1 MATIKEL
8 KEQRNNLLDKMDEI
22 KAKVNKDGFGTE
34 SRNLT
39 EEETGEFRSL
49 VNEVSAIDTQIEE
62 IRNLKGNKVEERD
75 MAEQNLV
82 EKRALVEAYIKNDQ
96 RALGEMNQELR
107 AQYVNTTQDG
117 SVLIPEQIADE
128 ILRKMEETS
137 PVFEQSRKYPSIEG
151 TLKIAK
157 ENTDDQA
164 GFVGENEEI
173 PSIALKFGHVT
184 LTQKRVG
191 AAVTL
196 TQQLLND
203 GAVDLLGYSAD
214 LLARRAARA
223 VEKSIFKGEGGE
235 RGFVGIFSDQVT
247 DSGDLNKVKISASVT
262 ADELAD
268 ITGAVNPAYLDGAAF
283 YMSRDLFNQIRKIK
297 DGTGDFLLQAR
308 DVNGR
313 IGQTILGFPVYI
325 SDVLAKEDGILF
337 GNVGNAYG
345 VMIKKGFA
353 LKHVNGDTQQTLNG
367 TQLLAF
373 DGYMDGNVIN
383 PEALVIASTSAK

>member
-8 KEQRNNLLDKMDEI
+8 KEQRNNALDKMDEI
-22 KAKVNKDGFGTE
+22 KKNVNANGTGSE
-34 SRNLT
+34 ARSLT
-39 EEETGEFRSL
+39 EQETSEFRSL
-49 VNEVSAIDTQIEE
+49 VNEVSTIDTQIEE

-82 EKRALVEAYIKNDQ
+82 EQRSAIQSFIKNDK
-96 RALGEMNQELR
+96 AGMEER

-137 PVFEQSRKYPSIEG
+137 PVFEQARKYPSIEG

-203 GAVDLLGYSAD
+203 GAVDLLGYSAN

-235 RGFVGIFSDQVT
+235 KGFVGIFSDQVT
-247 DSGDLNKVKISASVT
+247 DSKDLNKVKISASVT

-268 ITGAVNPAYLDGAAF
+268 ITGSVNPAYLDGAAF
-283 YMSRDLFNQIRKIK
+283 YMSRELFNQIRKIK
-297 DGTGDFLLQAR
+297 DGTGDFLLQSR

-337 GNVGNAYG
+337 GNISNAYG
-345 VMIKKGFA
+345 VLIKKGFA

-373 DGYMDGNVIN
+373 DGYMDGNLIN
-383 PEALVIASTSAK
+383 PEALVIASTKA

>member
-8 KEQRNNLLDKMDEI
+8 KEQRNNALDKMDEI
-22 KAKVNKDGFGTE
+22 KKNVNANGTGSE
-34 SRNLT
+34 ARSLT
-39 EEETGEFRSL
+39 EQETSEFRSL

-82 EKRALVEAYIKNDQ
+82 EQRSAIQSFIKNDK
-96 RALGEMNQELR
+96 AGMEER

-137 PVFEQSRKYPSIEG
+137 PVFEQARKYPSIEG

-203 GAVDLLGYSAD
+203 GAVDLLGYSAN

-235 RGFVGIFSDQVT
+235 KGFVGIFSSQVT
-247 DSGDLNKVKISASVT
+247 DSEDLNKVKISASVT

-268 ITGAVNPAYLDGAAF
+268 ITGSVNPAYLDGAAF
-283 YMSRDLFNQIRKIK
+283 YMSRELFNQIRKIK
-297 DGTGDFLLQAR
+297 DGTGDFLLQSR

-337 GNVGNAYG
+337 GNISNAYG
-345 VMIKKGFA
+345 VLIKKGFA

-383 PEALVIASTSAK
+383 PEALVIAQPVVTP

>member
-8 KEQRNNLLDKMDEI
+8 KEQRNNALDKMDEI
-22 KAKVNKDGFGTE
+22 KKNVNANGTGSE
-34 SRNLT
+34 ARSLT
-39 EEETGEFRSL
+39 EQETSEFRSL

-82 EKRALVEAYIKNDQ
+82 EQRSAIQSFIKNDK
-96 RALGEMNQELR
+96 AGMEER

-137 PVFEQSRKYPSIEG
+137 PVFEQARKYPSIEG

-203 GAVDLLGYSAD
+203 GAVDLLGYSAN

-235 RGFVGIFSDQVT
+235 KGFVGIFSDQVT
-247 DSGDLNKVKISASVT
+247 DSKDLNKVKISASVT

-268 ITGAVNPAYLDGAAF
+268 ITGSVNPAYLDGAAF
-283 YMSRDLFNQIRKIK
+283 YMSRELFNQIRKIK
-297 DGTGDFLLQAR
+297 DGTGDFLLQSR

-337 GNVGNAYG
+337 GNISNAYG
-345 VMIKKGFA
+345 VLIKKGFA

-373 DGYMDGNVIN
+373 DGYMDGNLIN
-383 PEALVIASTSAK
+383 PEALVIASTKA

>member
-8 KEQRNNLLDKMDEI
+8 KEQRNNALDKMDEI
-22 KAKVNKDGFGTE
+22 KKNVNANGTGSE
-34 SRNLT
+34 ARSLT
-39 EEETGEFRSL
+39 EQETSEFRSL

-82 EKRALVEAYIKNDQ
+82 EQRSAIQSFIKNDK
-96 RALGEMNQELR
+96 AGMEER

-137 PVFEQSRKYPSIEG
+137 PVFEQARKYPSIEG

-203 GAVDLLGYSAD
+203 GAVDLLGYSAN

-235 RGFVGIFSDQVT
+235 KGFVGIFSDQVT
-247 DSGDLNKVKISASVT
+247 DSKDLNKVKISASVT

-268 ITGAVNPAYLDGAAF
+268 ITGSVNPAYLDGAAF

-297 DGTGDFLLQAR
+297 DGTGDFLLQSR

-337 GNVGNAYG
+337 GNISNAYG
-345 VMIKKGFA
+345 VLIKKGFA

-373 DGYMDGNVIN
+373 DGYMDGNLIN
-383 PEALVIASTSAK
+383 PEALVIASTKA

>member
-1 MATIKEL
+1 MAKNIKEL
-8 KEQRNNLLDKMDEI
+8 TEQRNNLLTQMDELVNDATI
-22 KAKVNKDGFGTE
+22 KPGET
-34 SRNLT
+34 RNLT
-39 EEETGEFRSL
+39 QDENNKFDKLNSEIAT
-49 VNEVSAIDTQIEE
+49 IDEE
-62 IRNLKGNKVEERD
+62 IRELSDKGKKVEERE
-75 MAEQNLV
+75 MADKQEMEVRSNLEGFIRGKNP
-82 EKRALVEAYIKNDQ
+82 EK
-96 RALGEMNQELR
+96 R
-107 AQYVNTTQDG
+107 AQYVNTQEDG
-117 SVLIPEQIADE
+117 STLIPENIWGE
-128 ILRKMEETS
+128 IMVSLSENA
-137 PVFEQSRKYPSIEG
+137 PVFAQSRKFPSLAG

-164 GFVGENEEI
+164 GFVGENEEV
-173 PSIALKFGHVT
+173 PSIRLKFGSVS
-184 LTQKRVG
+184 LNQKRVG

-235 RGFVGIFSDQVT
+235 KGFVGILSDAIT
-247 DSGDLNKVKISASVT
+247 DSGDLNKVKISASIT

-268 ITGAVNPAYLDGAAF
+268 ITGAVNPAYLDGSAF
-283 YMSRDLFNQIRKIK
+283 YMSRELFNQIRKIK

-325 SDVLAKEDGILF
+325 SDVLTKEDGILF
-337 GNVGNAYG
+337 GNIGNAYG

-383 PEALVIASTSAK
+383 PEALVIAQPSVTP

>member
-8 KEQRNNLLDKMDEI
+8 KEQRNNALDKMDEI
-22 KAKVNKDGFGTE
+22 KKNVNANGTGSE
-34 SRNLT
+34 ARSLT
-39 EEETGEFRSL
+39 EQETSEFRSL

-82 EKRALVEAYIKNDQ
+82 EQRSAIQSFIKNDK
-96 RALGEMNQELR
+96 AGMEER

-137 PVFEQSRKYPSIEG
+137 PVFEQARKYPSIEG

-203 GAVDLLGYSAD
+203 GAVDLLGYSAN

-235 RGFVGIFSDQVT
+235 KGFVGIFSDQIT

-262 ADELAD
+262 SDELAD
-268 ITGAVNPAYLDGAAF
+268 ITGSVNPAYLDGAAF
-283 YMSRDLFNQIRKIK
+283 YMSRELFNQIRKIK
-297 DGTGDFLLQAR
+297 DGTGDFLLQSR

-337 GNVGNAYG
+337 GNISNAYG
-345 VMIKKGFA
+345 ILIKKGFA

-373 DGYMDGNVIN
+373 DGYMDGNLIN

>member
-8 KEQRNNLLDKMDEI
+8 KEQRNNALDKMDEI
-22 KAKVNKDGFGTE
+22 KKNVNANGTGSE
-34 SRNLT
+34 ARSLT
-39 EEETGEFRSL
+39 EQETSEFRSL

-82 EKRALVEAYIKNDQ
+82 EQRSAIQSFIKNDK
-96 RALGEMNQELR
+96 AGMEER

-137 PVFEQSRKYPSIEG
+137 PVFEQARKYPSIEG

-203 GAVDLLGYSAD
+203 GAVDLLGYSAN

-235 RGFVGIFSDQVT
+235 KGFVGIFSDQVT
-247 DSGDLNKVKISASVT
+247 DSKDLNKVKISASVT

-268 ITGAVNPAYLDGAAF
+268 ITGSVNPAYLDGAAF
-283 YMSRDLFNQIRKIK
+283 YMSRELFNQIRKIK
-297 DGTGDFLLQAR
+297 DGTGDFLLQSR

-337 GNVGNAYG
+337 GNISNAYG
-345 VMIKKGFA
+345 ILIKKGFA

-373 DGYMDGNVIN
+373 DGYMDGNLIN
-383 PEALVIASTSAK
+383 PEALVIASTKA

>member
-39 EEETGEFRSL
+39 EQETNEFRSL
-49 VNEVSAIDTQIEE
+49 VNEVSTIDTQIEE

-82 EKRALVEAYIKNDQ
+82 EQRSAIQSLNKNDK
-96 RALGEMNQELR
+96 AGLEER

-235 RGFVGIFSDQVT
+235 KGFVGIFSDQVT
-247 DSGDLNKVKISASVT
+247 DSQDLNKVKISASVT

-283 YMSRDLFNQIRKIK
+283 YMSRELFNQIRKIK

-313 IGQTILGFPVYI
+313 IGQTILGFPVFI
-325 SDVLAKEDGILF
+325 SDVLTKEDGVLF
-337 GNVGNAYG
+337 GNIGNAYG

>member
-39 EEETGEFRSL
+39 EQETSEFRSL
-49 VNEVSAIDTQIEE
+49 VNKVSTIDTQIEE

-82 EKRALVEAYIKNDQ
+82 EQRSAIQSFIKNDK
-96 RALGEMNQELR
+96 AGLEER

-128 ILRKMEETS
+128 ILRKMEETYQIIKNKQRSNQNLRKMEETS

-196 TQQLLND
+196 TQQLL
-203 GAVDLLGYSAD
+203 
-214 LLARRAARA
+214 
-223 VEKSIFKGEGGE
+223 
-235 RGFVGIFSDQVT
+235 
-247 DSGDLNKVKISASVT
+247 
-262 ADELAD
+262 
-268 ITGAVNPAYLDGAAF
+268 
-283 YMSRDLFNQIRKIK
+283 
-297 DGTGDFLLQAR
+297 
-308 DVNGR
+308 
-313 IGQTILGFPVYI
+313 
-325 SDVLAKEDGILF
+325 
-337 GNVGNAYG
+337 
-345 VMIKKGFA
+345 
-353 LKHVNGDTQQTLNG
+353 
-367 TQLLAF
+367 
-373 DGYMDGNVIN
+373 
-383 PEALVIASTSAK
+383 

>member
-8 KEQRNNLLDKMDEI
+8 KEQRNNALDKMDEI
-22 KAKVNKDGFGTE
+22 KLKVNANGTGSE
-34 SRNLT
+34 ARSLT
-39 EEETGEFRSL
+39 EEETSEFRSL

-82 EKRALVEAYIKNDQ
+82 EQRSAIQSFIKNDK
-96 RALGEMNQELR
+96 AELEKR

-203 GAVDLLGYSAD
+203 GAVDLLGYSAN

-235 RGFVGIFSDQVT
+235 KGFVGIFSDQVT
-247 DSGDLNKVKISASVT
+247 DSQDLNKVKISASVT

-268 ITGAVNPAYLDGAAF
+268 ITGSVNPAYLDGAAF
-283 YMSRDLFNQIRKIK
+283 YMSRELFNQIRKIK
-297 DGTGDFLLQAR
+297 DGTGDFLLQSR

-337 GNVGNAYG
+337 GNIGNAYG

-383 PEALVIASTSAK
+383 PEALVIASTKA

>member
-8 KEQRNNLLDKMDEI
+8 KEQRNKALDKMDEI
-22 KAKVNKDGFGTE
+22 KMNVNANGTGKE
-34 SRNLT
+34 SRSLT
-39 EEETGEFRSL
+39 EQETADFRSL
-49 VNEVSAIDTQIEE
+49 VNEVSTIDTQIEE

-82 EKRALVEAYIKNDQ
+82 EQRSAIQSFIKNDKK
-96 RALGEMNQELR
+96 GMEER

-117 SVLIPEQIADE
+117 SVLIPEQIASE

-235 RGFVGIFSDQVT
+235 KGFVGIFSDAIT
-247 DSGDLNKVKISASVT
+247 DSGDLNKVKISASIT

-283 YMSRDLFNQIRKIK
+283 YMSRELFNQIRKIK

-325 SDVLAKEDGILF
+325 SDVLTKEDGILF
-337 GNVGNAYG
+337 GNIGNAYG

-383 PEALVIASTSAK
+383 PEALVIASTKA

>member
-8 KEQRNNLLDKMDEI
+8 KEQRNNALDKMDEI
-22 KAKVNKDGFGTE
+22 KKNVNANGTGSE
-34 SRNLT
+34 ARSLT
-39 EEETGEFRSL
+39 EQETSEFRSL

-82 EKRALVEAYIKNDQ
+82 EQRSAIQSFIKNDK
-96 RALGEMNQELR
+96 AGMEER

-137 PVFEQSRKYPSIEG
+137 PVFEQARKYPSIEG

-203 GAVDLLGYSAD
+203 GAVDLLGYSAN

-235 RGFVGIFSDQVT
+235 KGFVGIFSDQVT

-262 ADELAD
+262 SDELAD
-268 ITGAVNPAYLDGAAF
+268 ITGSVNPAYLDGAAF

-297 DGTGDFLLQAR
+297 DGTGDFLLQSR

-337 GNVGNAYG
+337 GNISNAYG
-345 VMIKKGFA
+345 VLIKKGFA

-373 DGYMDGNVIN
+373 DGYMDGNLIN

>member
-8 KEQRNNLLDKMDEI
+8 KEQRNNALDKMDEI
-22 KAKVNKDGFGTE
+22 KKNVNANGTGSE
-34 SRNLT
+34 ARSLT
-39 EEETGEFRSL
+39 EQETSEFRSL

-82 EKRALVEAYIKNDQ
+82 EQRSAIQSFIKNDK
-96 RALGEMNQELR
+96 AGMEER

-137 PVFEQSRKYPSIEG
+137 PVFEQARKYPSIEG

-203 GAVDLLGYSAD
+203 GAVDLLGYSAN

-235 RGFVGIFSDQVT
+235 KGFVGIFSDQVT
-247 DSGDLNKVKISASVT
+247 DSKDLNKVKISASVT

-268 ITGAVNPAYLDGAAF
+268 ITGSVNPAYLDGAAF

-297 DGTGDFLLQAR
+297 DGTGDFLLQSR

-337 GNVGNAYG
+337 GNISNAYG
-345 VMIKKGFA
+345 ILIKKGFA

-373 DGYMDGNVIN
+373 DGYMDGNLIN
-383 PEALVIASTSAK
+383 PEALVIASTKA

>member
-8 KEQRNNLLDKMDEI
+8 KEQRNNALDKMDEI
-22 KAKVNKDGFGTE
+22 KKNVNANGTGSE
-34 SRNLT
+34 ARSLT
-39 EEETGEFRSL
+39 EQETSEFRSL

-82 EKRALVEAYIKNDQ
+82 EQRSAIQSFIKNDK
-96 RALGEMNQELR
+96 AGMEER

-137 PVFEQSRKYPSIEG
+137 PVFEQARKYPSIEG

-203 GAVDLLGYSAD
+203 GAVDLLGYSAN

-235 RGFVGIFSDQVT
+235 KGFVGIFSDQIT

-268 ITGAVNPAYLDGAAF
+268 ITGSVNPAYLDGAAF

-297 DGTGDFLLQAR
+297 DGTGDFLLQSR

-337 GNVGNAYG
+337 GNISNAYG
-345 VMIKKGFA
+345 ILIKKGFA

-373 DGYMDGNVIN
+373 DGYMDGNLIN

>member
-8 KEQRNNLLDKMDEI
+8 KEQRNNALDKMDEI
-22 KAKVNKDGFGTE
+22 KKNVNANGTGSE
-34 SRNLT
+34 ARSLT
-39 EEETGEFRSL
+39 EQETSEFRSL
-49 VNEVSAIDTQIEE
+49 VNEVSAVDTQIEE

-82 EKRALVEAYIKNDQ
+82 EQRSAIQSFIKNDK
-96 RALGEMNQELR
+96 AGMEER

-137 PVFEQSRKYPSIEG
+137 PVFEQARKYPSIEG

-203 GAVDLLGYSAD
+203 GAVDLLGYSAN

-235 RGFVGIFSDQVT
+235 KGFVGIFSDQIT

-262 ADELAD
+262 SDELAD
-268 ITGAVNPAYLDGAAF
+268 ITGSVNPAYLDGAAF
-283 YMSRDLFNQIRKIK
+283 YMSRELFNQIRKIK
-297 DGTGDFLLQAR
+297 DGTGDFLLQSR

-337 GNVGNAYG
+337 GNISNAYG
-345 VMIKKGFA
+345 ILIKKGFA

-373 DGYMDGNVIN
+373 DGYMDGNLIN

>member
-8 KEQRNNLLDKMDEI
+8 KEQRNNALDKMDEI
-22 KAKVNKDGFGTE
+22 KLKVNANGTGSE
-34 SRNLT
+34 ARSLT
-39 EEETGEFRSL
+39 EEETSEFRSL

-82 EKRALVEAYIKNDQ
+82 EQRSAIQSFIKNDK
-96 RALGEMNQELR
+96 AELEKR

-203 GAVDLLGYSAD
+203 GAVDLLGYSAN

-235 RGFVGIFSDQVT
+235 KGFVGIFSDQVT
-247 DSGDLNKVKISASVT
+247 DSQDLNKVKISASVT

-268 ITGAVNPAYLDGAAF
+268 ITGSVNPAYLDGAAF
-283 YMSRDLFNQIRKIK
+283 YMSRELFNQIRKIK
-297 DGTGDFLLQAR
+297 DGTGDFLLQSR

-337 GNVGNAYG
+337 GNIGNAYG
-345 VMIKKGFA
+345 VMIKQGFA

-383 PEALVIASTSAK
+383 PEALVIASTKA

>member
-8 KEQRNNLLDKMDEI
+8 KEQRNNALDKMDEI
-22 KAKVNKDGFGTE
+22 KKNVNANGTGSE
-34 SRNLT
+34 ARSLT
-39 EEETGEFRSL
+39 EQETSEFRSL

-82 EKRALVEAYIKNDQ
+82 EQRSAIQSFIKNDK
-96 RALGEMNQELR
+96 AGMEER

-137 PVFEQSRKYPSIEG
+137 PVFEQARKYPSIEG

-203 GAVDLLGYSAD
+203 GAVDLLGYSAN

-235 RGFVGIFSDQVT
+235 KGFVGIFSDQVT
-247 DSGDLNKVKISASVT
+247 DSEDLNKVKISASVT

-268 ITGAVNPAYLDGAAF
+268 ITGSVNPAYLDGAAF
-283 YMSRDLFNQIRKIK
+283 YMSRELFNQIRKIK
-297 DGTGDFLLQAR
+297 DGTGDFLLQSR

-337 GNVGNAYG
+337 GNISNAYG
-345 VMIKKGFA
+345 ILIKKGFA

-373 DGYMDGNVIN
+373 DGYMDGNLIN

>member
-8 KEQRNNLLDKMDEI
+8 KEHRNNLLNKMDEI
-22 KAKVNKDGFGTE
+22 KARVNEDGFGTE

-39 EEETGEFRSL
+39 EDETNEFRSL

-62 IRNLKGNKVEERD
+62 NRSLKGNKVEDRNME
-75 MAEQNLV
+75 EQNLV
-82 EKRALVEAYIKNDQ
+82 EQRSAIQSFIKNDK
-96 RALGEMNQELR
+96 AGLEER

-137 PVFEQSRKYPSIEG
+137 PVFEQARKYPSIEG

-235 RGFVGIFSDQVT
+235 KGFVGIFSNAVT
-247 DSGDLNKVKISASVT
+247 DAKDLNKIKISASVT

-268 ITGAVNPAYLDGAAF
+268 ITGSVNPAYLDGSAF
-283 YMSRDLFNQIRKIK
+283 YMSREVFNQVRKIK

-325 SDVLAKEDGILF
+325 SDVLSKEDGILF
-337 GNVGNAYG
+337 GNISNAYG

-383 PEALVIASTSAK
+383 PEALVIASTK

>member
-8 KEQRNNLLDKMDEI
+8 KEQRNNALDKMDEI
-22 KAKVNKDGFGTE
+22 KKNVNANGTGSE
-34 SRNLT
+34 ARSLT
-39 EEETGEFRSL
+39 EQETSEFRSL

-82 EKRALVEAYIKNDQ
+82 EQRSAIQSFIKNDK
-96 RALGEMNQELR
+96 AGMEER

-137 PVFEQSRKYPSIEG
+137 PVFEQARKYPSIEG

-203 GAVDLLGYSAD
+203 GAVDLLGYSAN

-235 RGFVGIFSDQVT
+235 KGFVGIFSDQVT

-268 ITGAVNPAYLDGAAF
+268 ITGSVNPAYLDGAAF
-283 YMSRDLFNQIRKIK
+283 YMSRELFNQIRKIK
-297 DGTGDFLLQAR
+297 DGTGDFLLQSR

-337 GNVGNAYG
+337 GNISNAYG
-345 VMIKKGFA
+345 ILIKKGFA

-373 DGYMDGNVIN
+373 DGYMDGNLIN

>member
-1 MATIKEL
+1 MATFKEL
-8 KEQRNNLLDKMDEI
+8 KEQRNNALDKMDEI
-22 KAKVNKDGFGTE
+22 KKNVNANGTGSE
-34 SRNLT
+34 ARSLT
-39 EEETGEFRSL
+39 EQETSEFRSL

-82 EKRALVEAYIKNDQ
+82 EQRSAIQSFIKNDK
-96 RALGEMNQELR
+96 AGMEER

-137 PVFEQSRKYPSIEG
+137 PVFEQARKYPSIEG

-203 GAVDLLGYSAD
+203 GAVDLLGYSAN

-235 RGFVGIFSDQVT
+235 KGFVGIFSSQVT
-247 DSGDLNKVKISASVT
+247 DSEDLNKVKISASVT

-268 ITGAVNPAYLDGAAF
+268 ITGSVNPAYLDGAAF
-283 YMSRDLFNQIRKIK
+283 YMSRELFNQIRKIK
-297 DGTGDFLLQAR
+297 DGTGDFLLQSR

-337 GNVGNAYG
+337 GNISNAYG
-345 VMIKKGFA
+345 VLIKKGFA

-383 PEALVIASTSAK
+383 PEALVIAQPVVTP

>member
-8 KEQRNNLLDKMDEI
+8 KEHRNNLLNKMDEI
-22 KAKVNKDGFGTE
+22 KARVNEDGLGTE

-39 EEETGEFRSL
+39 EDETNEFRSL

-62 IRNLKGNKVEERD
+62 NRSLKGNKVEDRNME
-75 MAEQNLV
+75 EQNLV
-82 EKRALVEAYIKNDQ
+82 EQRSAIQSFIKNDK
-96 RALGEMNQELR
+96 AGLEER

-235 RGFVGIFSDQVT
+235 KGFVGIFSNAVT
-247 DSGDLNKVKISASVT
+247 DAEDLNKIKISATVT

-268 ITGAVNPAYLDGAAF
+268 ITGSVNPAYLDGSAF
-283 YMSRDLFNQIRKIK
+283 YMSREVFNQVRKIK

-325 SDVLAKEDGILF
+325 SDVLSKEDGILF
-337 GNVGNAYG
+337 GNISNAYG

-383 PEALVIASTSAK
+383 PEALVVATTSAK

>member
-8 KEQRNNLLDKMDEI
+8 KEQRNNALDKMDEI
-22 KAKVNKDGFGTE
+22 KLKVNANGTGSE
-34 SRNLT
+34 ARSLT
-39 EEETGEFRSL
+39 EEETSEFRSL

-82 EKRALVEAYIKNDQ
+82 EQRSAIQSFIKNDK
-96 RALGEMNQELR
+96 AELEKR

-203 GAVDLLGYSAD
+203 GAVDLLGYSAN

-235 RGFVGIFSDQVT
+235 KGFVGIFSDQVT
-247 DSGDLNKVKISASVT
+247 DSQDLNKVKISASVT

-268 ITGAVNPAYLDGAAF
+268 ITGSVNPAYLDGAAF

-297 DGTGDFLLQAR
+297 DGTGDFLLQSR

-337 GNVGNAYG
+337 GNIGNAYG
-345 VMIKKGFA
+345 IMIKKGFA

-383 PEALVIASTSAK
+383 PEALVIASTKA

>member
-8 KEQRNNLLDKMDEI
+8 KEHRNNLLNKMDEI
-22 KAKVNKDGFGTE
+22 KARVNEDGFGTE

-39 EEETGEFRSL
+39 EAETNEFRSL

-62 IRNLKGNKVEERD
+62 NRSLKGNKVEDRNME
-75 MAEQNLV
+75 EQNLV
-82 EKRALVEAYIKNDQ
+82 EQRSAIQSFIKNDK
-96 RALGEMNQELR
+96 AGLEER

-137 PVFEQSRKYPSIEG
+137 PVFEQARKYPSIEG

-235 RGFVGIFSDQVT
+235 KGFVGIFSDAVT
-247 DSGDLNKVKISASVT
+247 DADDLNKIKISATVT

-268 ITGAVNPAYLDGAAF
+268 ITGSVNPAYLDGSAF
-283 YMSRDLFNQIRKIK
+283 YMSREVFNQVRKIK

-325 SDVLAKEDGILF
+325 SDVLSKEDGILF
-337 GNVGNAYG
+337 GNISNAYG

-383 PEALVIASTSAK
+383 PEALVIASTTAK

>member
-8 KEQRNNLLDKMDEI
+8 KEHRNNLLNKMDEI
-22 KAKVNKDGFGTE
+22 KARVNEDGFGTE

-39 EEETGEFRSL
+39 EDETNEFRSL

-62 IRNLKGNKVEERD
+62 NRSLKGNKVEDRNME
-75 MAEQNLV
+75 EQNLV
-82 EKRALVEAYIKNDQ
+82 EQRSAIQSFIKNDK
-96 RALGEMNQELR
+96 AGLEER

-137 PVFEQSRKYPSIEG
+137 PVFEQARKYPSIEG

-235 RGFVGIFSDQVT
+235 KGFVGIFSNAVT
-247 DSGDLNKVKISASVT
+247 DAKDLNKIKISASVT

-268 ITGAVNPAYLDGAAF
+268 ITGSVNPAYLDGSAF
-283 YMSRDLFNQIRKIK
+283 YMSREVFNQVRKIK

-325 SDVLAKEDGILF
+325 SDVLSKEDGILF
-337 GNVGNAYG
+337 GNISNAYG

-383 PEALVIASTSAK
+383 PEALVVASTSVK

>member
-8 KEQRNNLLDKMDEI
+8 KEQRNNALDKMDEI
-22 KAKVNKDGFGTE
+22 KKNVNANGTGSE
-34 SRNLT
+34 ARSLT
-39 EEETGEFRSL
+39 EQETSEFRSL

-82 EKRALVEAYIKNDQ
+82 EQRSAIQSFIKNDK
-96 RALGEMNQELR
+96 AGMEER

-137 PVFEQSRKYPSIEG
+137 PVFEQARKYPSIEG

-203 GAVDLLGYSAD
+203 GAVDLLGYSAN

-235 RGFVGIFSDQVT
+235 KGFVGIFSDQVT
-247 DSGDLNKVKISASVT
+247 DSKDLNKVKISASVT

-268 ITGAVNPAYLDGAAF
+268 ITGSVNPAYLDGAAF
-283 YMSRDLFNQIRKIK
+283 YMSRELFNQIRKIK
-297 DGTGDFLLQAR
+297 DGTGDFLLQSR

-337 GNVGNAYG
+337 GNISNAYG
-345 VMIKKGFA
+345 ILIKKGFA

-373 DGYMDGNVIN
+373 DGYMDGNLIN

>member
-1 MATIKEL
+1 MEIKEL
-8 KEQRNNLLDKMDEI
+8 KERRNALMDSMDKIGAELNKEGLSEQRSL
-22 KAKVNKDGFGTE
+22 
-34 SRNLT
+34 S
-39 EEETGEFRSL
+39 EEQSKEFRAL
-49 VNEVSAIDTQIEE
+49 VQEVHEIDTQIEE
-62 IRNLKGNKVEERD
+62 IRNHKGIKMEEQSMVENINL
-75 MAEQNLV
+75 EQ
-82 EKRALVEAYIKNDQ
+82 RSALEAFVKNDKK
-96 RALGEMNQELR
+96 ELEAR
-107 AQYVNTTQDG
+107 AQYVNTTNDG
-117 SVLIPEQIADE
+117 EVLIPEQVANE
-128 ILRKMEETS
+128 IITKMEETA
-137 PVFEQSRKYPSIEG
+137 PVFQQARKYPSMNG

-235 RGFVGIFSDQVT
+235 KGFVGIFSDQVT
-247 DSGDLNKVKISASVT
+247 DSQDLNKVKISASVT

-283 YMSRDLFNQIRKIK
+283 YMSRELFNQIRKIK

-325 SDVLAKEDGILF
+325 SDVLTKEDGILF
-337 GNVGNAYG
+337 GNIGNAYG

-383 PEALVIASTSAK
+383 PEALVVAQAK

>member
-8 KEQRNNLLDKMDEI
+8 KEQRNNALDKMDEI
-22 KAKVNKDGFGTE
+22 KKNVNANGTGSE
-34 SRNLT
+34 ARSLT
-39 EEETGEFRSL
+39 EQETSEFRSL
-49 VNEVSAIDTQIEE
+49 VNEVSTIDTQIEE

-82 EKRALVEAYIKNDQ
+82 EQRSAIQSFIKNDK
-96 RALGEMNQELR
+96 AGMEER

-137 PVFEQSRKYPSIEG
+137 PVFEQARKYPSIEG

-203 GAVDLLGYSAD
+203 GAVDLLGYSAN

-235 RGFVGIFSDQVT
+235 KGFVGIFSDQIT

-262 ADELAD
+262 SDELAD
-268 ITGAVNPAYLDGAAF
+268 ITGSVNPAYLDGAAF
-283 YMSRDLFNQIRKIK
+283 YMSRELFNQIRKIK
-297 DGTGDFLLQAR
+297 DGTGDFLLQSR

-337 GNVGNAYG
+337 GNISNAYG
-345 VMIKKGFA
+345 ILIKKGFA

-373 DGYMDGNVIN
+373 DGYMDGNLIN